1 MQNPPGED
9 NLAGL
14 INIGIGQIYDE
25 KQIVFF
31 DRRIEKKRP
40 SVAQFKNE
48 LRKESGSFMIEA
60 FLTQTDGLNISVP
73 VKNREGLAVFQ
84 DSIDF
89 VGGRVRCQNIE
100 CIFHWNP

>member
-1 MQNPPGED
+1 
-9 NLAGL
+9 
-14 INIGIGQIYDE
+14 
-25 KQIVFF
+25 
-31 DRRIEKKRP
+31 
-40 SVAQFKNE
+40 
-48 LRKESGSFMIEA
+48 MIET